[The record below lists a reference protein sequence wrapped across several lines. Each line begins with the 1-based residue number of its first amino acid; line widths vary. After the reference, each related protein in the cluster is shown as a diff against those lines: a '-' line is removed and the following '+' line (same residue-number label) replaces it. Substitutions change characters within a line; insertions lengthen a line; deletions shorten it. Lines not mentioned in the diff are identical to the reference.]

1 MNNTIEIPV
10 KEYEAMKEELAL
22 LKNNSLLEKINRLIE
37 LLYEEKYGLYLGN
50 NTQDLTEASVQKN
63 WSSQNSAWD
72 NV

>member
-63 WSSQNSAWD
+63 WPLQNSAWD

>member
-1 MNNTIEIPV
+1 MSNTIEIPV

-22 LKNNSLLEKINRLIE
+22 LKNNALLEKMNRLVE

-50 NTQDLTEASVQKN
+50 DTRDLTVASVQKN
-63 WSSQNSAWD
+63 WLPKNSKWD